1 MAQSTKLMLF
11 DSFKAQLKD
20 KPFSKITITDITDG
34 VGVNRH
40 TFYYHFKDLNGL
52 MTWGFDTTLGRILA
66 DCKDYET
73 LALGLKAL
81 LDYAVD
87 EKKFI
92 LTIYHS
98 DLREH
103 LERLIVDWTGKLV
116 KRIVESGCREMRVR
130 EADVQFVID
139 FYKFGISGLLIDWL
153 AGGMMD
159 GPEKTAAQ
167 IATLVSGDFK
177 DILEKFNLDRQEN

>member
-1 MAQSTKLMLF
+1 MAQSTKYMLF
-11 DSFKAQLKD
+11 ESFKTQLKD

-52 MTWGFDTTLGRILA
+52 MTWGFDTTLGRILT
-66 DCKDYET
+66 DCDDYES
-73 LALGLKAL
+73 LAIGLKSL
-81 LDYAVD
+81 LAYAVE

-103 LERLIVDWTGKLV
+103 LERLILDWTGKLV
-116 KRIVESGCREMRVR
+116 TTIVENSCRDMRVR
-130 EADVQFVID
+130 DTDVAFVID
-139 FYKFGISGLLIDWL
+139 FFKFGISGLLIDWL

-159 GPEKTAAQ
+159 GPEKTSAQ